1 MAENQKTGSSTCRA
15 EFSPE
20 TKISLAADAG
30 HTCSYEL
37 CLEPTTMAVTKKKK
51 DGTPTDQLRP
61 GGIGVAAHIYGATQ
75 TGCPRPSNKTPDEL
89 SDITNGIWVCH
100 SHGTLIDQHEKA
112 YTAEYLM
119 LCEKVRTFAHTFSM
133 TSADIRSVL
142 KLVPRR
148 TYEKIIWKYSS
159 DLISSTKEI
168 ERDVMAEAGRQLS
181 LDTLTSYSQIPSP
194 PPKFKQTSL
203 SIFASDDAKTPST
216 VNVETSKKASN
227 STIAELIK
235 SWTRDEELITDKN
248 ISIIIEDLYAVIS
261 AKNSNTGIIAAERVS
276 VSGRMFITV
285 IQASDLTGM
294 PHYHAFAWM
303 RGSSPVAFNWN
314 LVFGAKGE
322 STSTIKR
329 NKDYAKLITYSDSS
343 IRDARQAEALLAK
356 LVEGWKPIGFFGLH
370 NLNFKRETFQNSYF
384 EIDQIPNLDILKKM
398 HRNAVRTLYPL
409 TILDKFGHLFDVS
422 DAFYDENLTEDM
434 IDTAFEELNIAS
446 EGDTLPSK
454 FCSKPCVETDTW
466 TLCLIFRTYIN
477 GFFLGF
483 KRIPKNSR
491 FDFY

>member
-119 LCEKVRTFAHTFSM
+119 LCKKVRTFAHTFSM

-148 TYEKIIWKYSS
+148 TYEKIVWKYSS

-168 ERDVMAEAGRQLS
+168 VRDVMAEAGRQLS

-194 PPKFKQTSL
+194 PSKFKQTSL
-203 SIFASDDAKTPST
+203 SILASEDAKTPST
-216 VNVETSKKASN
+216 INVETSKKASN

-235 SWTRDEELITDKN
+235 SWNRDKEQIADKN
-248 ISIIIEDLYAVIS
+248 ISIIIENLYAVIS
-261 AKNSNTGIIAAERVS
+261 AKNSVTGIIAAERVP
-276 VSGRMFITV
+276 VSGRMLINV
-285 IQASDLTGM
+285 IQASDLKGI
-294 PHYHAFAWM
+294 PHYHALAWM
-303 RGSSPVAFNWN
+303 RGSSPVALNWN
-314 LVFGAKGE
+314 LEFGVKGE
-322 STSTIKR
+322 STSTIRQSKEH
-329 NKDYAKLITYSDSS
+329 AKLITYSDSS

-370 NLNFKRETFQNSYF
+370 SLNYSRETFQDSYF
-384 EIDQIPNLDILKKM
+384 EIVQIPKLDILKKM
-398 HRNAVRTLYPL
+398 HRNALRTLYPL
-409 TILDKFGHLFDVS
+409 TIMDKFGHLFDVS
-422 DAFYDENLTEDM
+422 EAFYDENLTEDM
-434 IDTAFEELNIAS
+434 IDTAFKELNIAS
-446 EGDTLPSK
+446 KGDALPSK

-466 TLCLIFRTYIN
+466 SLCLIFRTYIN
-477 GFFLGF
+477 GFFFGF
-483 KRIPKNSR
+483 KRIPKNSS